1 MVTMTERAAQRI
13 TQVVATSPGQFSGL
27 RVGLQ
32 DGGCSG
38 YTYLLAFEPG
48 PDADDL
54 VFEQGG
60 ARIFVHPMH
69 LPYLDGSALDWDEG
83 EIQSGFALRNPN
95 VKRTCGCGESF
106 DVG

>member
-1 MVTMTERAAQRI
+1 MVTVTERAAERI
-13 TQVVATSPGQFSGL
+13 TAVVSSEPQKFGGL

-38 YTYLLAFEPG
+38 YTYLLAFEASPT
-48 PDADDL
+48 AEDL

-60 ARIFVHPMH
+60 AKIFVHPLH
-69 LPYLDGSALDWDEG
+69 LPYLQGSALDWSDGDLE
-83 EIQSGFALRNPN
+83 SGFALVNPN